1 MEEALKDAINCL
13 NIIRGNKINSNFGQ
27 VYRNTNENLSK
38 ILTHYDMKDKQILS
52 VVASSDQVF
61 SCYYLG
67 AKKVDT
73 FDSNKL
79 TYYYFFLK
87 KWTLLSTGK
96 PYIPASNIELLKIIE
111 THDDSLEEINASY
124 FWKYVILQLDE
135 SLYYSKFFYKE
146 GLLYDLPYQN
156 DIQTLQKILVEKK
169 PNYQQINLFNPI
181 QNVTQKYQVIIL
193 SNILEYLYNDTWTS
207 QYQSIA
213 AKNINQLL
221 ENGGIA
227 ISSNLID
234 YEYQGNPI
242 FEHYFEYLEGPIDK
256 NYFDQTEYP
265 ICYCYKKKGL

>member
-1 MEEALKDAINCL
+1 M
-13 NIIRGNKINSNFGQ
+13 
-27 VYRNTNENLSK
+27 
-38 ILTHYDMKDKQILS
+38 
-52 VVASSDQVF
+52 
-61 SCYYLG
+61 
-67 AKKVDT
+67 
-73 FDSNKL
+73 
-79 TYYYFFLK
+79 
-87 KWTLLSTGK
+87 
-96 PYIPASNIELLKIIE
+96 
-111 THDDSLEEINASY
+111 
-124 FWKYVILQLDE
+124 YVILQLDE

-156 DIQTLQKILVEKK
+156 DIQTLQKLLVEKK